1 MILSCQNI
9 SKSFGEKDVLKKVT
23 FHINDHEKVALIGNN
38 GAGKTTLFHIITK
51 ELDADAGEVALKKDA
66 SIGYLSQ
73 HHDYTSTNTVY
84 DELLVVKKD
93 VIQMEEQLRQ
103 MEEDMK
109 HLTEE
114 NLDAHM
120 KAYHNKM
127 HSFDLAGGYT
137 YKSDIQ
143 GILRGLQFKEEDFN
157 KPVSTLSGGERTRLL
172 LGRILLEK
180 PDLILLD
187 EPTNY
192 LDIESVRWL
201 ENYLL
206 NVKSAVLV
214 VSHDRYF
221 INKIVS
227 KVVEIEC
234 GNSLCYEGNYEDF
247 IAKKEVWLQSRLAAY
262 ENQQRE
268 IKHQEEVISKL
279 RSFNREK
286 SVKRADSRQKL
297 LDRIERIDKPVEER
311 ADMQFT
317 LSPAVISGNDVLSV
331 RELAKSYGERNLF
344 NNVSF
349 EIKRGEHIALIGQN
363 GTGKTNILKIINGL
377 IEADNGTVTLGTNVT
392 IGYFDQQ
399 SRVLDESKTVFDEIS
414 DTYPKLT
421 GTEIRNV
428 LAAFLFTGDEVFHP
442 IRSLSGGERGR
453 VVLAKLMLSGA
464 NFLILDEP
472 TNHLDMVSKEVLEEA
487 LNAYTGTVLYVSH
500 DRYFINRTASRILH
514 LDGCKVTSYQ
524 GDYDYFLEKSQQDTE
539 RPADYMNKNSAKVD
553 GNAIFGATA
562 IKSDGSASGTPA
574 SDKVASAFA
583 SSGSNDSSQ
592 TEAKLDWAKQ
602 KELQAAKRKR
612 ENQLAKTEK
621 EIEELELKIAAL
633 QEEMSKPE
641 IASNSVKLQEL
652 CKECDTAQGRL
663 DELYEVWENLS
674 EE

>member
-9 SKSFGEKDVLKKVT
+9 TKSFGDKDVLKKVT
-23 FHINDHEKVALIGNN
+23 FHINDHEKAALIGNN

-51 ELDADAGEVALKKDA
+51 ELDADAGEISIKKDA

-84 DELLVVKKD
+84 DELLVVKAD
-93 VIQMEEQLRQ
+93 VIRMEEQLRS
-103 MEEDMK
+103 MEDEMK

-120 KAYHNKM
+120 KAYHDKM
-127 HSFDLAGGYT
+127 HAFDLAGGYT

-143 GILRGLQFKEEDFN
+143 GILRGLQFKEEDFV

-227 KVVEIEC
+227 KVIEIEQ

-247 IAKKEVWLQSRLAAY
+247 IAKKEVWLQSRIAAY

-268 IKHQEEVISKL
+268 IKHQEEVITKL

-317 LSPAVISGNDVLSV
+317 LSPAITSGNDVLSV
-331 RELAKSYGERNLF
+331 QGLAKSYGDRTLF
-344 NNVSF
+344 SNVSF

-377 IEADNGTVTLGTNVT
+377 IEADAGTVSLGTNVT

-399 SRVLDESKTVFDEIS
+399 SRVLDENKTIFDEIS

-421 GTEIRNV
+421 QTEIRNV
-428 LAAFLFTGDEVFHP
+428 LAAFLFTGDEVFQP

-472 TNHLDMVSKEVLEEA
+472 TNHLDMISKEVLEEA
-487 LNAYTGTVLYVSH
+487 LNSYTGTVLYVSH

-514 LDGCKVTSYQ
+514 LDGCKITSYQ
-524 GDYDYFLEKSQQDTE
+524 GDYDYFLEKSSQDVE
-539 RPADYMNKNSAKVD
+539 RSADYMSKGTSATGNNGATSDSTLNSAS
-553 GNAIFGATA
+553 AP
-562 IKSDGSASGTPA
+562 SDSCSGT
-574 SDKVASAFA
+574 
-583 SSGSNDSSQ
+583 Q
-592 TEAKLDWAKQ
+592 TDAKLDWAKQ
-602 KELQAAKRKR
+602 KELQAAKRKK

-621 EIEELELKIAAL
+621 EIEELETQISKL

-652 CKECDTAQGRL
+652 CKECDTAQSRL
-663 DELYEVWENLS
+663 DELYELWEELS
-674 EE
+674 E

>member
-9 SKSFGEKDVLKKVT
+9 SKSFGDKDVLKKVT

-51 ELDADAGEVALKKDA
+51 EIDADEGEVALKKDA

-84 DELLVVKKD
+84 DELLVVKAD
-93 VIQMEEQLRQ
+93 VIRMEETLRR
-103 MEEDMK
+103 MEEEMK

-114 NLDAHM
+114 TLDAHM
-120 KAYHNKM
+120 KAYHDKM
-127 HSFDLAGGYT
+127 HAFDLAGGYT

-227 KVVEIEC
+227 KVVEIEA

-268 IKHQEEVISKL
+268 IKHQEEVITKL

-317 LSPAVISGNDVLSV
+317 LSPTITSGNDVLAV
-331 RELAKSYGERNLF
+331 ENLAKSYGDRTLF
-344 NNVSF
+344 SNVSF

-377 IEADNGTVTLGTNVT
+377 IDADNGDVKLGTNVT

-399 SRVLDESKTVFDEIS
+399 SRVLDENKTVFDEIS

-421 GTEIRNV
+421 QTEIRNV
-428 LAAFLFTGDEVFHP
+428 LAAFLFTGDEVFQP

-472 TNHLDMVSKEVLEEA
+472 TNHLDMVSKEVLEDA

-514 LDGCKVTSYQ
+514 LDGCKITSYQ
-524 GDYDYFLEKSQQDTE
+524 GDYDYFLEKSSQDTE
-539 RPADYMNKNSAKVD
+539 RSADYMTKGSSSTGNNGTANVSVTTLNS
-553 GNAIFGATA
+553 
-562 IKSDGSASGTPA
+562 SASAT
-574 SDKVASAFA
+574 SN
-583 SSGSNDSSQ
+583 SNDNIQ

-621 EIEELELKIAAL
+621 EIEELESKIAQL

-652 CKECDTAQGRL
+652 CKECDTAQSKL
-663 DELYEVWENLS
+663 DELYELWEKLS
-674 EE
+674 E

>member
-114 NLDAHM
+114 NLDAHL
-120 KAYHNKM
+120 KTYHDKM
-127 HSFDLAGGYT
+127 HAFDLAGGYT

-227 KVVEIEC
+227 KVVEIES

-268 IKHQEEVISKL
+268 IKHQEEVITKL

-297 LDRIERIDKPVEER
+297 LDRIERIDKPIEER

-317 LSPAVISGNDVLSV
+317 LSPAIVSGNDVLSV
-331 RELAKSYGERNLF
+331 ESLAKSYGDRTLF
-344 NNVSF
+344 HNVSF
-349 EIKRGEHIALIGQN
+349 VIKRGEHIALIGQN

-377 IEADNGTVTLGTNVT
+377 IHADNGDVKLGTNVT

-399 SRVLDESKTVFDEIS
+399 SRVMDESKTEFDEI
-414 DTYPKLT
+414 
-421 GTEIRNV
+421 
-428 LAAFLFTGDEVFHP
+428 
-442 IRSLSGGERGR
+442 
-453 VVLAKLMLSGA
+453 
-464 NFLILDEP
+464 LIL
-472 TNHLDMVSKEVLEEA
+472 L
-487 LNAYTGTVLYVSH
+487 
-500 DRYFINRTASRILH
+500 
-514 LDGCKVTSYQ
+514 
-524 GDYDYFLEKSQQDTE
+524 
-539 RPADYMNKNSAKVD
+539 
-553 GNAIFGATA
+553 
-562 IKSDGSASGTPA
+562 
-574 SDKVASAFA
+574 
-583 SSGSNDSSQ
+583 
-592 TEAKLDWAKQ
+592 
-602 KELQAAKRKR
+602 
-612 ENQLAKTEK
+612 
-621 EIEELELKIAAL
+621 
-633 QEEMSKPE
+633 
-641 IASNSVKLQEL
+641 
-652 CKECDTAQGRL
+652 
-663 DELYEVWENLS
+663 
-674 EE
+674 

>member
-9 SKSFGEKDVLKKVT
+9 TKSFGDKDVLKKIT

-51 ELDADAGEVALKKDA
+51 ELDADAGEISIKKDA

-84 DELLVVKKD
+84 DELLVVKTD
-93 VIQMEEQLRQ
+93 VIRMEEQLRQ
-103 MEEDMK
+103 MEDEMK

-120 KAYHNKM
+120 KAYHDKM
-127 HSFDLAGGYT
+127 HAFDLAGGYT

-143 GILRGLQFKEEDFN
+143 GILRGLQFKEEDFV

-227 KVVEIEC
+227 KVIEIEQ

-247 IAKKEVWLQSRLAAY
+247 IVKKEVWLQSRIAAY

-268 IKHQEEVISKL
+268 IKHQEEVITKL

-317 LSPAVISGNDVLSV
+317 LSPAITSGNDVLSV
-331 RELAKSYGERNLF
+331 QGLAKSYGDRTLF
-344 NNVSF
+344 SSVSF

-377 IEADNGTVTLGTNVT
+377 IEADKGSVTLGTNVT

-421 GTEIRNV
+421 QTEIRNV
-428 LAAFLFTGDEVFHP
+428 LAAFLFTGDEVFQP
-442 IRSLSGGERGR
+442 IRSFSGGERGR

-472 TNHLDMVSKEVLEEA
+472 TNHLDMISKEVLEEA

-514 LDGCKVTSYQ
+514 LDGCKITSYQ
-524 GDYDYFLEKSQQDTE
+524 GDYDYFLEKSSQDVE
-539 RPADYMNKNSAKVD
+539 RSADYMSKGTSATGNNGATSDSTSNSAS
-553 GNAIFGATA
+553 AP
-562 IKSDGSASGTPA
+562 SDSCSGT
-574 SDKVASAFA
+574 
-583 SSGSNDSSQ
+583 Q
-592 TEAKLDWAKQ
+592 TDAKLDWAKQ
-602 KELQAAKRKR
+602 KELQAAKRKK

-621 EIEELELKIAAL
+621 EIEELETQISKL

-652 CKECDTAQGRL
+652 CKECDTAQSRL
-663 DELYEVWENLS
+663 DELYKLWEELS
-674 EE
+674 E

>member
-9 SKSFGEKDVLKKVT
+9 SKSFGDKDVLKKVT
-23 FHINDHEKVALIGNN
+23 FHINDHEKAALIGNN

-51 ELDADAGEVALKKDA
+51 ETDADEGEVAIKKDA

-84 DELLVVKKD
+84 DELLVVKAD
-93 VIQMEEQLRQ
+93 VIRMEETLRQ

-109 HLTEE
+109 HLTED
-114 NLDAHM
+114 NLDTHM
-120 KAYHNKM
+120 KAYHDKM
-127 HSFDLAGGYT
+127 HAFDLAGGYT

-143 GILRGLQFKEEDFN
+143 GILRGLQFKEEDFG

-227 KVVEIEC
+227 KVIEIDQ

-297 LDRIERIDKPVEER
+297 LDRIERIEKPTEEK

-317 LSPAVISGNDVLSV
+317 LSPAIISGNDVLSV
-331 RELAKSYGERNLF
+331 ESLAKSYGERTLF

-377 IEADNGTVTLGTNVT
+377 IEPDNGCVKLGANVT

-421 GTEIRNV
+421 QTEIRNV
-428 LAAFLFTGDEVFHP
+428 LAAFLFTGDEVFQP

-524 GDYDYFLEKSQQDTE
+524 GDYDYFLEKSAQDLE
-539 RPADYMNKNSAKVD
+539 QSADYMTKSASATGNVNSTQGSVS
-553 GNAIFGATA
+553 IPGATA
-562 IKSDGSASGTPA
+562 STVNNEA
-574 SDKVASAFA
+574 
-583 SSGSNDSSQ
+583 Q
-592 TEAKLDWAKQ
+592 TDAKLDWAKQ

-621 EIEELELKIAAL
+621 EIEELENKIAQL

-652 CKECDTAQGRL
+652 CKECDAAQSKL
-663 DELYEVWENLS
+663 DELYELWEELR

>member
-51 ELDADAGEVALKKDA
+51 ELDADAGEISIKKDA
-66 SIGYLSQ
+66 TIGYLSQ

-84 DELLVVKKD
+84 DELLVVKAD
-93 VIQMEEQLRQ
+93 VIRMEEQLRQ

-120 KAYHNKM
+120 KTYHDKM
-127 HSFDLAGGYT
+127 HAFDLAGGYT

-227 KVVEIEC
+227 KVVEIES

-297 LDRIERIDKPVEER
+297 LDRIERIDKPTEEK

-317 LSPAVISGNDVLSV
+317 LSPAITSGNDVLSV
-331 RELAKSYGERNLF
+331 EGLAKSYGDRTLF
-344 NNVSF
+344 HNVSF

-377 IEADNGTVTLGTNVT
+377 INADNGDVKLGTNVT

-399 SRVLDESKTVFDEIS
+399 SRVLDENKTVFDEIS

-421 GTEIRNV
+421 QTEIRNV
-428 LAAFLFTGDEVFHP
+428 LAAFLFTGDEVFQP

-487 LNAYTGTVLYVSH
+487 LNSYTGTVLYVSH

-524 GDYDYFLEKSQQDTE
+524 GDYDYFLEKSSQDTE
-539 RPADYMNKNSAKVD
+539 RSADYMSRSISGAGNNS
-553 GNAIFGATA
+553 
-562 IKSDGSASGTPA
+562 SASG
-574 SDKVASAFA
+574 SVLSSADSVSA
-583 SSGSNDSSQ
+583 LSNANEGSQ

-621 EIEELELKIAAL
+621 EIEELETKIAAI

-652 CKECDTAQGRL
+652 CKECDAAQSRL
-663 DELYEVWENLS
+663 DELYVLWEELS

>member
-9 SKSFGEKDVLKKVT
+9 SKSFGDKDVLKKVT
-23 FHINDHEKVALIGNN
+23 FHINDNEKAALIGNN

-51 ELDADAGEVALKKDA
+51 ELDADEGEVAIKKDA
-66 SIGYLSQ
+66 SVGYLSQ
-73 HHDYTSTNTVY
+73 HHDYTSANTVY
-84 DELLVVKKD
+84 DELLVVKND
-93 VIQMEEQLRQ
+93 LIRMEEQLRT
-103 MEEDMK
+103 MEEEMK
-109 HLTEE
+109 HLTED

-120 KAYHNKM
+120 KAYHDKM
-127 HSFDLAGGYT
+127 HAFDLAGGYT

-143 GILRGLQFKEEDFN
+143 GILRGLQFKEEDFI

-227 KVVEIEC
+227 KVIEIDQ

-297 LDRIERIDKPVEER
+297 LDRIERIEKPTEEK

-317 LSPAVISGNDVLSV
+317 LSPAIISGNDVLSV
-331 RELAKSYGERNLF
+331 ENLAKSYGERTLF

-377 IEADNGTVTLGTNVT
+377 IESDHGCVKLGTNVT

-421 GTEIRNV
+421 QTEIRNV
-428 LAAFLFTGDEVFHP
+428 LAAFLFTGDEVFQP
-442 IRSLSGGERGR
+442 IHSLSGGERGR

-500 DRYFINRTASRILH
+500 DRYFINRTANRILH
-514 LDGCKVTSYQ
+514 LDGMNVTSYQ
-524 GDYDYFLEKSQQDTE
+524 GDYDYFLEKSQTNIE
-539 RPADYMNKNSAKVD
+539 V
-553 GNAIFGATA
+553 
-562 IKSDGSASGTPA
+562 SASYMDKSSSSAPA
-574 SDKVASAFA
+574 AELKS
-583 SSGSNDSSQ
+583 
-592 TEAKLDWAKQ
+592 EAKLDWAKQ
-602 KELQAAKRKR
+602 KEIQAAKRKK

-621 EIEELELKIAAL
+621 EIEELELKISNL

-652 CKECDTAQGRL
+652 CKECDTAQNKL
-663 DELYEVWENLS
+663 DELYELWEELS
-674 EE
+674 E

>member
-9 SKSFGEKDVLKKVT
+9 SKSFGDKDVLKKVT

-51 ELDADAGEVALKKDA
+51 ELDADDGEVAIKKDA

-84 DELLVVKKD
+84 DELLVVKAD
-93 VIQMEEQLRQ
+93 VIRMEETLRR
-103 MEEDMK
+103 MEEEMK

-114 NLDAHM
+114 TLDTHM
-120 KAYHNKM
+120 KAYHDKM
-127 HSFDLAGGYT
+127 HAFDLAGGYT

-143 GILRGLQFKEEDFN
+143 GILRGLQFKEEDFG

-227 KVVEIEC
+227 KVVEIEA

-268 IKHQEEVISKL
+268 IKHQEEVITKL

-297 LDRIERIDKPVEER
+297 LDRIERIDKPIEER

-317 LSPAVISGNDVLSV
+317 LSPTITSGNDVLSV
-331 RELAKSYGERNLF
+331 ENLAKSYGDRTLF
-344 NNVSF
+344 SNVSF

-377 IEADNGTVTLGTNVT
+377 IEADNGNVKLGTNVT

-399 SRVLDESKTVFDEIS
+399 SRVLDENKTVFDEIS

-421 GTEIRNV
+421 QTEIRNV
-428 LAAFLFTGDEVFHP
+428 LAAFLFTGDEVFQP

-524 GDYDYFLEKSQQDTE
+524 GDYDYFLEKSSQDTE
-539 RPADYMNKNSAKVD
+539 RSADYMAKGSFSTGNNGTANVSFTTLNS
-553 GNAIFGATA
+553 
-562 IKSDGSASGTPA
+562 SASAT
-574 SDKVASAFA
+574 SN
-583 SSGSNDSSQ
+583 SNDNIK

-621 EIEELELKIAAL
+621 EIEELENKIVQL

-652 CKECDTAQGRL
+652 CKECDAAQNKL
-663 DELYEVWENLS
+663 DELYELWEELS
-674 EE
+674 E

>member
-9 SKSFGEKDVLKKVT
+9 TKSFGDKDVLKKIT
-23 FHINDHEKVALIGNN
+23 FHINDHEKAALIGNN

-51 ELDADAGEVALKKDA
+51 ELDADAGEISIKKDA

-84 DELLVVKKD
+84 DELLVVKAD
-93 VIQMEEQLRQ
+93 VIRMEEQLRQ
-103 MEEDMK
+103 MEDEMK

-120 KAYHNKM
+120 KAYHDKM
-127 HSFDLAGGYT
+127 HAFDLAGGYT

-143 GILRGLQFKEEDFN
+143 GILRGLQFKEEDFV

-227 KVVEIEC
+227 KVIEIEQ

-247 IAKKEVWLQSRLAAY
+247 IVKKEVWLQSRIAAY

-317 LSPAVISGNDVLSV
+317 LSPAITSGNDVLSV
-331 RELAKSYGERNLF
+331 QGLAKSYGDRTLF
-344 NNVSF
+344 SNVSF

-377 IEADNGTVTLGTNVT
+377 IEADAGTVSLGTNVT

-399 SRVLDESKTVFDEIS
+399 SRVLDENKTVFDEIS

-421 GTEIRNV
+421 QTEIRNV
-428 LAAFLFTGDEVFHP
+428 LAAFLFMGDEVFQP

-514 LDGCKVTSYQ
+514 LDGCNITSYQ
-524 GDYDYFLEKSQQDTE
+524 GDYDYFLEKSSQDVE
-539 RPADYMNKNSAKVD
+539 RSADYMSKGTSATGNNGATSDSTSNSAS
-553 GNAIFGATA
+553 AP
-562 IKSDGSASGTPA
+562 SDSCSGT
-574 SDKVASAFA
+574 
-583 SSGSNDSSQ
+583 Q
-592 TEAKLDWAKQ
+592 TDAKLDWAKQ
-602 KELQAAKRKR
+602 KELQAAKRKK

-621 EIEELELKIAAL
+621 EIEELETKIAEL

-652 CKECDTAQGRL
+652 CKECDVAQNKL
-663 DELYEVWENLS
+663 DELYVLWEELS
-674 EE
+674 E

>member
-9 SKSFGEKDVLKKVT
+9 CKSFGDKDVLKKVT
-23 FHINDHEKVALIGNN
+23 FHINDHEKAALIGNN

-51 ELDADAGEVALKKDA
+51 ELDADEGEVALKKDA

-84 DELLVVKKD
+84 DELLVVKAD
-93 VIQMEEQLRQ
+93 VIRMEEQLRQ
-103 MEEDMK
+103 MEDDMK
-109 HLTEE
+109 NLTEA

-120 KAYHNKM
+120 KAYHDKM
-127 HSFDLAGGYT
+127 HAFDLAGGYT

-227 KVVEIEC
+227 KVIEIDQ

-297 LDRIERIDKPVEER
+297 LDRIERIEKPTEEK
-311 ADMQFT
+311 ADMNFT

-331 RELAKSYGERNLF
+331 EGLAKSYGDRTLF
-344 NNVSF
+344 TNVSF

-377 IEADNGTVTLGTNVT
+377 IKADRGVVKLGTNVT

-399 SRVLDESKTVFDEIS
+399 SRVLGESKTVFDEIS

-421 GTEIRNV
+421 QTEIRNV
-428 LAAFLFTGDEVFHP
+428 LAAFLFTGDEVFQP

-514 LDGCKVTSYQ
+514 LDGCNVTSYQ
-524 GDYDYFLEKSQQDTE
+524 GDYDYFLEKSSQDLE
-539 RPADYMNKNSAKVD
+539 RSADYMSKGSSNVGNNGVANGSVSNS
-553 GNAIFGATA
+553 
-562 IKSDGSASGTPA
+562 
-574 SDKVASAFA
+574 
-583 SSGSNDSSQ
+583 SSVPSDSSTVTQ

-621 EIEELELKIAAL
+621 EIEELEIKIADL

-652 CKECDTAQGRL
+652 CKECDAAQSRL
-663 DELYEVWENLS
+663 DELYELWEELS
-674 EE
+674 E

>member
-9 SKSFGEKDVLKKVT
+9 SKSFGDKDVLKKVT

-51 ELDADAGEVALKKDA
+51 ELDADDGEVALKKDA

-84 DELLVVKKD
+84 DELLVVKAD
-93 VIQMEEQLRQ
+93 VIRMEETLRR
-103 MEEDMK
+103 MEEEMK

-114 NLDAHM
+114 TLDAHM
-120 KAYHNKM
+120 KAYHDKM
-127 HSFDLAGGYT
+127 HAFDLAGGYT

-143 GILRGLQFKEEDFN
+143 GILRGLQFKEEDFG

-227 KVVEIEC
+227 KVVEIEA

-247 IAKKEVWLQSRLAAY
+247 IAKKDVWLQSRLAAY

-268 IKHQEEVISKL
+268 IKHQEEVITKL

-317 LSPAVISGNDVLSV
+317 LSPAITSGNDVLTV
-331 RELAKSYGERNLF
+331 ENLAKSYGDRTLF
-344 NNVSF
+344 SNVSF

-377 IEADNGTVTLGTNVT
+377 IDADNGDVKLGTNVT

-399 SRVLDESKTVFDEIS
+399 SRVLDENKTVFDEIS

-421 GTEIRNV
+421 QTEIRNV
-428 LAAFLFTGDEVFHP
+428 LAAFLFTGDEVFQP

-514 LDGCKVTSYQ
+514 LDGCKLTSYQ
-524 GDYDYFLEKSQQDTE
+524 GDYDYFLEKSSQDTE
-539 RPADYMNKNSAKVD
+539 RSADYM
-553 GNAIFGATA
+553 T
-562 IKSDGSASGTPA
+562 KSGSATGNNGTTNVSA
-574 SDKVASAFA
+574 TTLSSASAV
-583 SSGSNDSSQ
+583 SNSNDGPQ
-592 TEAKLDWAKQ
+592 TDAKLDWAKQ

-621 EIEELELKIAAL
+621 EIEELENKIADL

-652 CKECDTAQGRL
+652 CKECDAAQSKL
-663 DELYEVWENLS
+663 DELYELWEELS

>member
-9 SKSFGEKDVLKKVT
+9 SKSFGDKDVLKKVT
-23 FHINDHEKVALIGNN
+23 FHINDHEKAALIGNN

-51 ELDADAGEVALKKDA
+51 ETDADEGEVALKKDA

-84 DELLVVKKD
+84 DELLVVKAN
-93 VIQMEEQLRQ
+93 VIRMEENLRQ

-109 HLTEE
+109 HLTED

-120 KAYHNKM
+120 KAYHDKM
-127 HSFDLAGGYT
+127 HAFDLAGGYT

-143 GILRGLQFKEEDFN
+143 GILRGLQFKEEDFG
-157 KPVSTLSGGERTRLL
+157 KPVSSLSGGERTRLL

-227 KVVEIEC
+227 KVIEIDQ

-297 LDRIERIDKPVEER
+297 LDRIERIEKPTEEK

-331 RELAKSYGERNLF
+331 ENLAKSYGERTLF
-344 NNVSF
+344 SNVSF

-377 IEADNGTVTLGTNVT
+377 IEADNGCVKLGTNVT

-421 GTEIRNV
+421 QTEIRNV
-428 LAAFLFTGDEVFHP
+428 LAAFLFTGDEVFQP

-487 LNAYTGTVLYVSH
+487 LNAYTGTILYVSH

-524 GDYDYFLEKSQQDTE
+524 GDYDYFLEKSTQDLE
-539 RPADYMNKNSAKVD
+539 RSADYMNKSASATGNVNSTQGGISAS
-553 GNAIFGATA
+553 GATA
-562 IKSDGSASGTPA
+562 STVNNEA
-574 SDKVASAFA
+574 
-583 SSGSNDSSQ
+583 Q
-592 TEAKLDWAKQ
+592 TDAKLDWAKQ

-621 EIEELELKIAAL
+621 EIEELENKIAQL

-652 CKECDTAQGRL
+652 CKECDATQSKL
-663 DELYEVWENLS
+663 DELYELWEELS

>member
-51 ELDADAGEVALKKDA
+51 ELDADAGEIALKKDA

-157 KPVSTLSGGERTRLL
+157 KPVTTLSGGERTRLL

-317 LSPAVISGNDVLSV
+317 LSPAITSGNDVLSV
-331 RELAKSYGERNLF
+331 QGLAKSYGERNLF

-428 LAAFLFTGDEVFHP
+428 LAAFLFTGDEVFQP

-514 LDGCKVTSYQ
+514 LDGYKVTSYQ

-539 RPADYMNKNSAKVD
+539 RPADYMSKNAATTGVTTSSGNSAPGGVSSVPSS
-553 GNAIFGATA
+553 GA
-562 IKSDGSASGTPA
+562 S
-574 SDKVASAFA
+574 A

-621 EIEELELKIAAL
+621 EIEELELKIVAL

-663 DELYEVWENLS
+663 DELYEMWENLS

>member
-9 SKSFGEKDVLKKVT
+9 SKSFGDKDVLKKVT

-109 HLTEE
+109 HLTEA

-143 GILRGLQFKEEDFN
+143 GILRGLQFKEEDFG

-227 KVVEIEC
+227 KVVEIEA

-268 IKHQEEVISKL
+268 IKHQEEVITKL

-317 LSPAVISGNDVLSV
+317 LSPAITSGNDVLTV
-331 RELAKSYGERNLF
+331 ENLAKSYGDRTLF
-344 NNVSF
+344 SNVSF

-377 IEADNGTVTLGTNVT
+377 IDADNGDVKLGTNVT

-399 SRVLDESKTVFDEIS
+399 SRVLDENKTVFDEIS

-421 GTEIRNV
+421 QTEIRNV
-428 LAAFLFTGDEVFHP
+428 LAAFLFTGDEVFQP
-442 IRSLSGGERGR
+442 ICSLSGGERGR

-514 LDGCKVTSYQ
+514 LDGCKITSYQ
-524 GDYDYFLEKSQQDTE
+524 GDYDYFLEKSSQDTE
-539 RPADYMNKNSAKVD
+539 RSADYM
-553 GNAIFGATA
+553 T
-562 IKSDGSASGTPA
+562 KSGSATGNNGTTNVSA
-574 SDKVASAFA
+574 TTLSSASAV
-583 SSGSNDSSQ
+583 SNSNDGTQ
-592 TEAKLDWAKQ
+592 TDAKLDWAKQ

-612 ENQLAKTEK
+612 ENQLAKTER
-621 EIEELELKIAAL
+621 EIEELENKIAKF

-652 CKECDTAQGRL
+652 CKECDTAQNKL
-663 DELYEVWENLS
+663 DELYELWEELS

>member
-9 SKSFGEKDVLKKVT
+9 SKSFGDKDVLKKVT

-51 ELDADAGEVALKKDA
+51 ELEADAGEVALKKDA

-84 DELLVVKKD
+84 DELLVVKAD
-93 VIQMEEQLRQ
+93 VIRMEEQLRQ

-109 HLTEE
+109 HLTEK

-120 KAYHNKM
+120 KSYHDKM
-127 HSFDLAGGYT
+127 HTFDLAGGYT

-227 KVVEIEC
+227 KVVEIEA

-247 IAKKEVWLQSRLAAY
+247 IVKKEVWLQSRLAAY

-297 LDRIERIDKPVEER
+297 LDRIERIDKPVEEK
-311 ADMQFT
+311 ADMNFT
-317 LSPAVISGNDVLSV
+317 LSPTIISGNDVLSI
-331 RELAKSYGERNLF
+331 EDLAKSYGDRTLF
-344 NNVSF
+344 RNVSF

-377 IEADNGTVTLGTNVT
+377 IEADAGTVNLGTNVT

-421 GTEIRNV
+421 QTEIRNV
-428 LAAFLFTGDEVFHP
+428 LAAFLFTGDEVFQP

-500 DRYFINRTASRILH
+500 DRYFINRTSSRILH

-524 GDYDYFLEKSQQDTE
+524 GDYDYFLEKSSQDTE
-539 RPADYMNKNSAKVD
+539 RSADYMS
-553 GNAIFGATA
+553 
-562 IKSDGSASGTPA
+562 KSGSASG
-574 SDKVASAFA
+574 
-583 SSGSNDSSQ
+583 SGSSLTGSASNPLNSASVFSDSSAGTQ

-621 EIEELELKIAAL
+621 EIEELETKIADL

-641 IASNSVKLQEL
+641 IASNSLKLQEL
-652 CKECDTAQGRL
+652 CKECDAAQSRL
-663 DELYEVWENLS
+663 DELYELWEELS
-674 EE
+674 E

>member
-9 SKSFGEKDVLKKVT
+9 SKSFGDKDVLKKVT

-51 ELDADAGEVALKKDA
+51 ELDADEGDVAIKKDA

-84 DELLVVKKD
+84 DELLVVKAD
-93 VIQMEEQLRQ
+93 VIRMEETLRQ

-109 HLTEE
+109 HLTEA

-120 KAYHNKM
+120 KAYHDKM
-127 HSFDLAGGYT
+127 HAFDLAGGYT

-227 KVVEIEC
+227 KVVEIEN

-247 IAKKEVWLQSRLAAY
+247 IVKKEVWLQSRHAAY

-297 LDRIERIDKPVEER
+297 LDRIERIDKPVEEK

-317 LSPAVISGNDVLSV
+317 LSPAIVSGNDVLSV
-331 RELAKSYGERNLF
+331 KGLAKSYGDRTLF
-344 NNVSF
+344 SNVSF

-377 IEADNGTVTLGTNVT
+377 IDADNGCVKLGTNVT

-421 GTEIRNV
+421 QTEIRNV
-428 LAAFLFTGDEVFHP
+428 LAAFLFTGDEVFQP

-514 LDGCKVTSYQ
+514 LDGYNVTSYH
-524 GDYDYFLEKSQQDTE
+524 GDYDYFLEKSSQDTE
-539 RPADYMNKNSAKVD
+539 RSADYMSKSAPAT
-553 GNAIFGATA
+553 GNTDSTQVSVSAFGATA
-562 IKSDGSASGTPA
+562 STVNNEA
-574 SDKVASAFA
+574 
-583 SSGSNDSSQ
+583 Q
-592 TEAKLDWAKQ
+592 TDAKLDWAKQ

-621 EIEELELKIAAL
+621 EIEELETKIADL

-641 IASNSVKLQEL
+641 FASNSVKLQEL
-652 CKECDTAQGRL
+652 CKECDAAQSKL
-663 DELYEVWENLS
+663 DELYELWEELS

>member
-9 SKSFGEKDVLKKVT
+9 SKSFGDKDVLKKVT
-23 FHINDHEKVALIGNN
+23 FHINDHEKAALIGNN

-51 ELDADAGEVALKKDA
+51 ELDADEGEVAIKKDS

-84 DELLVVKKD
+84 DELLVVKAD
-93 VIQMEEQLRQ
+93 VIRMEETLRQ

-109 HLTEE
+109 HLTED
-114 NLDAHM
+114 NLDTHM
-120 KAYHNKM
+120 KAYHDKM
-127 HSFDLAGGYT
+127 HAFDLAGGYT

-143 GILRGLQFKEEDFN
+143 GILRGLQFKEEDFG

-227 KVVEIEC
+227 KVIEIDQ

-297 LDRIERIDKPVEER
+297 LDRIERIEKPTEEK

-317 LSPAVISGNDVLSV
+317 LSPAIISGNDVLSV
-331 RELAKSYGERNLF
+331 ESLAKSYGERTLF

-377 IEADNGTVTLGTNVT
+377 IEPDHGCVKLGTNVT

-421 GTEIRNV
+421 QTEIRNV
-428 LAAFLFTGDEVFHP
+428 LAAFLFTGDEVFQP

-524 GDYDYFLEKSQQDTE
+524 GDYDYFLEKSAQDLE
-539 RPADYMNKNSAKVD
+539 QSADYMSKSASATGNVNSTQGSV
-553 GNAIFGATA
+553 
-562 IKSDGSASGTPA
+562 SASGTTA
-574 SDKVASAFA
+574 SPV
-583 SSGSNDSSQ
+583 NDSAQ
-592 TEAKLDWAKQ
+592 TDAKLDWAKQ

-621 EIEELELKIAAL
+621 EIEELENKIAQL

-652 CKECDTAQGRL
+652 CKECDAAQSKL
-663 DELYEVWENLS
+663 DELYELWEELS

>member
-9 SKSFGEKDVLKKVT
+9 SKSFGDKDVLKKVT

-51 ELDADAGEVALKKDA
+51 ELDADEGDVAIKKDA

-84 DELLVVKKD
+84 DELLVVKAD
-93 VIQMEEQLRQ
+93 VIRMEETLRQ

-109 HLTEE
+109 HLTEA

-120 KAYHNKM
+120 KAYHDKM
-127 HSFDLAGGYT
+127 HAFDLAGGYT

-180 PDLILLD
+180 PDIILLD

-227 KVVEIEC
+227 KVVEIEA

-247 IAKKEVWLQSRLAAY
+247 IVKKEVWLQSRLAAY

-297 LDRIERIDKPVEER
+297 LDRIERIDKPVEEK
-311 ADMQFT
+311 ADMNFT
-317 LSPAVISGNDVLSV
+317 LSPTIISGNDVLSV
-331 RELAKSYGERNLF
+331 EDLAKSYGDRTLF
-344 NNVSF
+344 SNVSF

-377 IEADNGTVTLGTNVT
+377 IDADNGAVKLGTNVT

-399 SRVLDESKTVFDEIS
+399 SRVLDENKTVFDEIS

-421 GTEIRNV
+421 QTEIRNV
-428 LAAFLFTGDEVFHP
+428 LAAFLFTGDEVFQP

-500 DRYFINRTASRILH
+500 DRYFINRTSSRILH

-524 GDYDYFLEKSQQDTE
+524 GDYDYFLEKSSQDTE
-539 RPADYMNKNSAKVD
+539 RSADYMSKSAPAT
-553 GNAIFGATA
+553 GNTDSTQVSVSAFGATA
-562 IKSDGSASGTPA
+562 STVNNGA
-574 SDKVASAFA
+574 
-583 SSGSNDSSQ
+583 Q
-592 TEAKLDWAKQ
+592 TDAKLDWAKQ

-621 EIEELELKIAAL
+621 EIEELETKIADL

-652 CKECDTAQGRL
+652 CKECDAAQSKL
-663 DELYEVWENLS
+663 DELYELWEELS

>member
-9 SKSFGEKDVLKKVT
+9 SKSFGDKDVLKKVT

-51 ELDADAGEVALKKDA
+51 ELDADEGDVAIKKDA

-84 DELLVVKKD
+84 DELLVVKAD
-93 VIQMEEQLRQ
+93 VIRMEETLRQ

-109 HLTEE
+109 HLTEA

-120 KAYHNKM
+120 KAYHDKM
-127 HSFDLAGGYT
+127 HAFDLAGGYT

-227 KVVEIEC
+227 KVVEIEN

-247 IAKKEVWLQSRLAAY
+247 IVKKEVWLQSRLAAY

-297 LDRIERIDKPVEER
+297 LDRIERIDKPVEEK

-317 LSPAVISGNDVLSV
+317 LSPAIVSGNDVLSV
-331 RELAKSYGERNLF
+331 KGLAKSYGDRTLF
-344 NNVSF
+344 SNVSF

-377 IEADNGTVTLGTNVT
+377 IDADNGCVKLGTNVT

-421 GTEIRNV
+421 QTEIRNV
-428 LAAFLFTGDEVFHP
+428 LAAFLFTGDEVFQP

-514 LDGCKVTSYQ
+514 LDGYNVTSYH
-524 GDYDYFLEKSQQDTE
+524 GDYDYFLEKSSQDTE
-539 RPADYMNKNSAKVD
+539 RSADYMSKSAPAT
-553 GNAIFGATA
+553 GNTDSTQVSVSAFGATA
-562 IKSDGSASGTPA
+562 STVNNEA
-574 SDKVASAFA
+574 
-583 SSGSNDSSQ
+583 Q
-592 TEAKLDWAKQ
+592 TDAKLDWAKQ

-621 EIEELELKIAAL
+621 EIEELETKIADL

-641 IASNSVKLQEL
+641 FASNSVKLQEL
-652 CKECDTAQGRL
+652 CKECDAAQSKL
-663 DELYEVWENLS
+663 DELYELWEELS

>member
-9 SKSFGEKDVLKKVT
+9 TKSFGDKDVLKKVT
-23 FHINDHEKVALIGNN
+23 FHINDHEKAALIGNN

-51 ELDADAGEVALKKDA
+51 ELDADAGEISIKKDA

-84 DELLVVKKD
+84 DELLVVKAD
-93 VIQMEEQLRQ
+93 VIRMEEQLRQ
-103 MEEDMK
+103 MEDEMK

-120 KAYHNKM
+120 KAYHDKM
-127 HSFDLAGGYT
+127 HAFDLAGGYT

-143 GILRGLQFKEEDFN
+143 GILRGLQFKEEDFV

-227 KVVEIEC
+227 KVIEIEQ

-247 IAKKEVWLQSRLAAY
+247 IAKKEVWLQSRIAAY

-268 IKHQEEVISKL
+268 IKHQEEVITKL

-317 LSPAVISGNDVLSV
+317 LSPAITSGNDVLSV
-331 RELAKSYGERNLF
+331 QGLAKSYGDRTLF
-344 NNVSF
+344 SNVSF

-377 IEADNGTVTLGTNVT
+377 IKADNGTVNLGTNVT

-399 SRVLDESKTVFDEIS
+399 SRVLDESKTIFDEIS

-421 GTEIRNV
+421 QTEIRNV
-428 LAAFLFTGDEVFHP
+428 LAAFLFTGDEVFQP

-514 LDGCKVTSYQ
+514 LDGCKITSYQ
-524 GDYDYFLEKSQQDTE
+524 GDYDYFLEKSSQDVE
-539 RPADYMNKNSAKVD
+539 RSADYMSKGTSATRTKGTASDFASNS
-553 GNAIFGATA
+553 
-562 IKSDGSASGTPA
+562 SSSASVTSDSCSGT
-574 SDKVASAFA
+574 
-583 SSGSNDSSQ
+583 Q
-592 TEAKLDWAKQ
+592 TDAKLDWAKQ
-602 KELQAAKRKR
+602 KELQAAKRKK

-621 EIEELELKIAAL
+621 EIEELETQISKL

-641 IASNSVKLQEL
+641 IASNSVKLQKL
-652 CKECDTAQGRL
+652 CKECDTAQSRL
-663 DELYEVWENLS
+663 DELYELWEELS
-674 EE
+674 E

>member
-9 SKSFGEKDVLKKVT
+9 SKSFGDKDVLKKVT
-23 FHINDHEKVALIGNN
+23 FHINYHEKVALIGNN

-51 ELDADAGEVALKKDA
+51 ELEADAGEVALKKDA

-84 DELLVVKKD
+84 DELLVVKTD
-93 VIQMEEQLRQ
+93 VIRMEEQLRQ

-247 IAKKEVWLQSRLAAY
+247 IVKKEVWLQSRLAAY

-297 LDRIERIDKPVEER
+297 LDRIERIDKPIEER
-311 ADMQFT
+311 ADMNFT
-317 LSPAVISGNDVLSV
+317 LSPAIISGNDVLSV
-331 RELAKSYGERNLF
+331 QDLAKSYGDRTLF
-344 NNVSF
+344 SNVSF

-377 IEADNGTVTLGTNVT
+377 IESDGGTVTLGTNVT

-399 SRVLDESKTVFDEIS
+399 SRVLDENKTVFDEIS

-421 GTEIRNV
+421 QTEIRNV
-428 LAAFLFTGDEVFHP
+428 LAAFLFTGDEVFQP

-514 LDGCKVTSYQ
+514 LDSCKVTSYQ

-539 RPADYMNKNSAKVD
+539 RPADYMSKGITATSVNTGSGNSASA
-553 GNAIFGATA
+553 NSIFGTTSVSSPL
-562 IKSDGSASGTPA
+562 SD
-574 SDKVASAFA
+574 
-583 SSGSNDSSQ
+583 SNDGAQ
-592 TEAKLDWAKQ
+592 TDAKLDWAKQ

-621 EIEELELKIAAL
+621 EIEDLESKLAKL
-633 QEEMSKPE
+633 QDEMSKPE

-652 CKECDTAQGRL
+652 CKECDVAQSRL
-663 DELYEVWENLS
+663 DELYELWEALS

>member
-9 SKSFGEKDVLKKVT
+9 SKSFGDKDVLKKVT

-51 ELDADAGEVALKKDA
+51 ELEADAGEVALKKDA

-84 DELLVVKKD
+84 DELLVVKAD
-93 VIQMEEQLRQ
+93 VIRMEEQLRQ

-109 HLTEE
+109 HLTEK

-120 KAYHNKM
+120 KSYHDKM
-127 HSFDLAGGYT
+127 HTFDLAGGYT

-227 KVVEIEC
+227 KVVEIEA

-247 IAKKEVWLQSRLAAY
+247 IVKKEVWLQSRLAAY

-297 LDRIERIDKPVEER
+297 LDRIERIDKPVEEK
-311 ADMQFT
+311 ADMNFT
-317 LSPAVISGNDVLSV
+317 LSPTIISGNDVLSI
-331 RELAKSYGERNLF
+331 EDLAKSYGDRTLF
-344 NNVSF
+344 RNVSF

-377 IEADNGTVTLGTNVT
+377 IEADAGTVNLGTNVT

-421 GTEIRNV
+421 QTEIRNV
-428 LAAFLFTGDEVFHP
+428 LAAFLFTGDEVFQP

-500 DRYFINRTASRILH
+500 DRYFINRTSSRILH

-524 GDYDYFLEKSQQDTE
+524 GDYDYFLEKSSQDTE
-539 RPADYMNKNSAKVD
+539 RSADYMS
-553 GNAIFGATA
+553 
-562 IKSDGSASGTPA
+562 KSGSASG
-574 SDKVASAFA
+574 
-583 SSGSNDSSQ
+583 SGSSLTGSASNPLNSASVFSDSSAGTQ

-621 EIEELELKIAAL
+621 EIEELEIKIANL

-641 IASNSVKLQEL
+641 IASNSLKLQEL
-652 CKECDTAQGRL
+652 CKECDAAQSRL
-663 DELYEVWENLS
+663 DELYELWEELS
-674 EE
+674 E

>member
-9 SKSFGEKDVLKKVT
+9 SKSFGDKDVLKKVT

-51 ELDADAGEVALKKDA
+51 ELDADDGEVAIKKDA

-84 DELLVVKKD
+84 DELLVVKAD
-93 VIQMEEQLRQ
+93 VIRMEETLRR
-103 MEEDMK
+103 MEEEMK

-114 NLDAHM
+114 TLDAHM
-120 KAYHNKM
+120 KAYHDKM
-127 HSFDLAGGYT
+127 HAFDLAGGYT

-143 GILRGLQFKEEDFN
+143 GILRGLQFKEEDFG

-227 KVVEIEC
+227 KVVEIEA

-268 IKHQEEVISKL
+268 IKHQEEVITKL

-317 LSPAVISGNDVLSV
+317 LSPTITSGNDVLAV
-331 RELAKSYGERNLF
+331 ENLAKSYGDRTLF
-344 NNVSF
+344 SNVSF

-377 IEADNGTVTLGTNVT
+377 IDADNGDVKLGTNVT

-399 SRVLDESKTVFDEIS
+399 SRVLDENKTVFDEIS

-421 GTEIRNV
+421 QTEIRNV
-428 LAAFLFTGDEVFHP
+428 LAAFLFTGDEVFQP

-524 GDYDYFLEKSQQDTE
+524 GDYDYFLEKSSQDME
-539 RPADYMNKNSAKVD
+539 RSADYMAKGSSSTGNNGTANVSVTTLNS
-553 GNAIFGATA
+553 
-562 IKSDGSASGTPA
+562 SASAT
-574 SDKVASAFA
+574 SN
-583 SSGSNDSSQ
+583 SNDGTQ

-621 EIEELELKIAAL
+621 EIEELENKIADL

-652 CKECDTAQGRL
+652 CKECDAAQNKL
-663 DELYEVWENLS
+663 DELYELWEELS

>member
-9 SKSFGEKDVLKKVT
+9 CKSFGDKDVLKKVT
-23 FHINDHEKVALIGNN
+23 FHINDHEKAALIGNN

-51 ELDADAGEVALKKDA
+51 ELDADEGEVALKKDA

-84 DELLVVKKD
+84 DELLVVKAD
-93 VIQMEEQLRQ
+93 VIRMEEQLRQ
-103 MEEDMK
+103 MEDDMK
-109 HLTEE
+109 NLTEA

-120 KAYHNKM
+120 KAYHDKM
-127 HSFDLAGGYT
+127 HAFDLAGGYT

-227 KVVEIEC
+227 KVIEIDQ

-297 LDRIERIDKPVEER
+297 LDRIERIEKPTEEK
-311 ADMQFT
+311 ADMNFT

-331 RELAKSYGERNLF
+331 EGLAKSYGDRTLF
-344 NNVSF
+344 SNVSF

-377 IEADNGTVTLGTNVT
+377 INADNGDVKLGTNVT

-421 GTEIRNV
+421 QTEIRNV
-428 LAAFLFTGDEVFHP
+428 LAAFLFTGDEVFQP

-524 GDYDYFLEKSQQDTE
+524 GDYDYFLEKSSQDLE
-539 RPADYMNKNSAKVD
+539 RSADYMSK
-553 GNAIFGATA
+553 G
-562 IKSDGSASGTPA
+562 
-574 SDKVASAFA
+574 
-583 SSGSNDSSQ
+583 GSNAGNNGAANVSSTTLNNSTSTDSNSNNGTQ
-592 TEAKLDWAKQ
+592 TDAKLDWAKQ

-621 EIEELELKIAAL
+621 EIEELENKIAQL

-652 CKECDTAQGRL
+652 CKECDVAQNRL
-663 DELYEVWENLS
+663 DNLYELWEELS

>member
-9 SKSFGEKDVLKKVT
+9 SKSFGDKDVLKKVT
-23 FHINDHEKVALIGNN
+23 FHINDHEKAALIGNN

-51 ELDADAGEVALKKDA
+51 ELEADAGEISIKKDA

-84 DELLVVKKD
+84 DELLVVKAD
-93 VIQMEEQLRQ
+93 VIRMEEQLRQ
-103 MEEDMK
+103 MEDEMK

-120 KAYHNKM
+120 KAYHDKM
-127 HSFDLAGGYT
+127 HAFDLAGGYT

-143 GILRGLQFKEEDFN
+143 GILRGLQFKEEDFI

-227 KVVEIEC
+227 KVIEIEQ

-247 IAKKEVWLQSRLAAY
+247 IAKKEVWLQSRIAAY

-297 LDRIERIDKPVEER
+297 LDRIERIDKPIEEK

-317 LSPAVISGNDVLSV
+317 LSPTVISGNDVLSV
-331 RELAKSYGERNLF
+331 QGLAKSYGDRTLF
-344 NNVSF
+344 SNVSF

-377 IEADNGTVTLGTNVT
+377 IEADAGTVNLGTNVT

-421 GTEIRNV
+421 QTEIRNV
-428 LAAFLFTGDEVFHP
+428 LAAFLFTGDEVFQP

-472 TNHLDMVSKEVLEEA
+472 TNHLDMISKEVLEEA
-487 LNAYTGTVLYVSH
+487 LNSYTGTVLYVSH

-524 GDYDYFLEKSQQDTE
+524 GNYDYFLEKSTQDVN
-539 RPADYMNKNSAKVD
+539 RQADYMSK
-553 GNAIFGATA
+553 GA
-562 IKSDGSASGTPA
+562 SASGNGSTLTV
-574 SDKVASAFA
+574 SSSNSGFSASAT
-583 SSGSNDSSQ
+583 SSSSAGIQ

-602 KELQAAKRKR
+602 KELQAAKRKK

-621 EIEELELKIAAL
+621 EIEELETKIAEL

-652 CKECDTAQGRL
+652 CTDCDIAQSRL
-663 DELYEVWENLS
+663 DELYELWETLS

>member
-9 SKSFGEKDVLKKVT
+9 TKSFGDKDVLKKVT
-23 FHINDHEKVALIGNN
+23 FHINDHEKAALIGNN

-51 ELDADAGEVALKKDA
+51 ELDADAGEISIKKDA

-84 DELLVVKKD
+84 DELLVVKAD
-93 VIQMEEQLRQ
+93 VIRMEEQLRQ
-103 MEEDMK
+103 MEDEMK

-120 KAYHNKM
+120 KAYHDKM
-127 HSFDLAGGYT
+127 HAFDLAGGYT

-143 GILRGLQFKEEDFN
+143 GILRGLQFKEEDFV

-227 KVVEIEC
+227 KVIEIEQ

-247 IAKKEVWLQSRLAAY
+247 IVKKEVWLQSRIAAY

-268 IKHQEEVISKL
+268 IKHQEEVITKL

-317 LSPAVISGNDVLSV
+317 LSPAITSGNDVLSV
-331 RELAKSYGERNLF
+331 QGLAKSYGDRTLF
-344 NNVSF
+344 SNVSF

-377 IEADNGTVTLGTNVT
+377 IEADTGTVSLGTNVT

-399 SRVLDESKTVFDEIS
+399 SRVLDENKTIFDEIS

-421 GTEIRNV
+421 QTEIRNV
-428 LAAFLFTGDEVFHP
+428 LAAFLFTGDEVFQP

-514 LDGCKVTSYQ
+514 LDGCKITSYQ
-524 GDYDYFLEKSQQDTE
+524 GDYDYFLEKSSQDVE
-539 RPADYMNKNSAKVD
+539 RSADYMSKGTSATGTKGTASDFASNS
-553 GNAIFGATA
+553 
-562 IKSDGSASGTPA
+562 SSSASAPSDSCSGT
-574 SDKVASAFA
+574 
-583 SSGSNDSSQ
+583 Q
-592 TEAKLDWAKQ
+592 TDAKLDWAKQ
-602 KELQAAKRKR
+602 KELQAAKRKK

-621 EIEELELKIAAL
+621 EIEKLETKIAEL

-652 CKECDTAQGRL
+652 CKECDTAQSRL
-663 DELYEVWENLS
+663 DELYELWEELS
-674 EE
+674 E

>member
-9 SKSFGEKDVLKKVT
+9 SKSFGDKDVLKKVT

-51 ELDADAGEVALKKDA
+51 ELDADDGEVAIKKDA

-84 DELLVVKKD
+84 DELLVVKAD
-93 VIQMEEQLRQ
+93 VIRMEETLRR
-103 MEEDMK
+103 MEEEMK

-114 NLDAHM
+114 TLDAHM
-120 KAYHNKM
+120 KAYHDKM
-127 HSFDLAGGYT
+127 HAFDLAGGYT

-227 KVVEIEC
+227 KVVEIEA

-268 IKHQEEVISKL
+268 IRHQEEVITKL

-317 LSPAVISGNDVLSV
+317 LSPTITSGNDVLAV
-331 RELAKSYGERNLF
+331 ENLAKSYGDRTLF
-344 NNVSF
+344 SNVSF

-377 IEADNGTVTLGTNVT
+377 IDADNGDVKLGTNVT

-399 SRVLDESKTVFDEIS
+399 SRVLDENKTVFDEIS

-421 GTEIRNV
+421 QTEIRNV
-428 LAAFLFTGDEVFHP
+428 LAAFLFTGDEVFQP

-514 LDGCKVTSYQ
+514 LDDCKVTSYQ
-524 GDYDYFLEKSQQDTE
+524 GDYDYFLEKSSQDAE
-539 RPADYMNKNSAKVD
+539 RSADYMTKGSSATGNNGTANVSVTTLNS
-553 GNAIFGATA
+553 
-562 IKSDGSASGTPA
+562 SASAT
-574 SDKVASAFA
+574 SN
-583 SSGSNDSSQ
+583 SNDNIQ

-621 EIEELELKIAAL
+621 EIEELESKIAQL

-652 CKECDTAQGRL
+652 CKECDTAQNKL
-663 DELYEVWENLS
+663 DELYELWEELS

>member
-9 SKSFGEKDVLKKVT
+9 SKSFGDKDVLKKVT

-51 ELDADAGEVALKKDA
+51 ELDADDGEVAIKKDA

-84 DELLVVKKD
+84 DELLVVKAD
-93 VIQMEEQLRQ
+93 VIRMEETLRR
-103 MEEDMK
+103 MEEEMK

-114 NLDAHM
+114 TLDAHM
-120 KAYHNKM
+120 KAYHDKM
-127 HSFDLAGGYT
+127 HAFDLAGGYT

-227 KVVEIEC
+227 KVVEIEA

-268 IKHQEEVISKL
+268 IKHQEEVITKL

-317 LSPAVISGNDVLSV
+317 LSPTITSGNDVLAV
-331 RELAKSYGERNLF
+331 KNFAKSYGDRTLF
-344 NNVSF
+344 SNVSF
-349 EIKRGEHIALIGQN
+349 EIKRSEHIALIGQN

-377 IEADNGTVTLGTNVT
+377 IDADNGDVKLGTNVT

-399 SRVLDESKTVFDEIS
+399 SRVLDENKTVFDEIS

-421 GTEIRNV
+421 QTEIRNV
-428 LAAFLFTGDEVFHP
+428 LAAFLFTGDEVFQP

-524 GDYDYFLEKSQQDTE
+524 GDYDYFLEKSSQDTE
-539 RPADYMNKNSAKVD
+539 RSADYMTKGSSATGNNGTANVSVTTLNS
-553 GNAIFGATA
+553 
-562 IKSDGSASGTPA
+562 SASAT
-574 SDKVASAFA
+574 SN
-583 SSGSNDSSQ
+583 SNDNIQ

-621 EIEELELKIAAL
+621 EIEELETKIADL

-652 CKECDTAQGRL
+652 CKECDATQNKL
-663 DELYEVWENLS
+663 DELYELWEELS

>member
-1 MILSCQNI
+1 M
-9 SKSFGEKDVLKKVT
+9 KV
-23 FHINDHEKVALIGNN
+23 
-38 GAGKTTLFHIITK
+38 
-51 ELDADAGEVALKKDA
+51 
-66 SIGYLSQ
+66 
-73 HHDYTSTNTVY
+73 
-84 DELLVVKKD
+84 
-93 VIQMEEQLRQ
+93 
-103 MEEDMK
+103 
-109 HLTEE
+109 
-114 NLDAHM
+114 
-120 KAYHNKM
+120 YHNKM
-127 HSFDLAGGYT
+127 HAFDLAGGYT
-137 YKSDIQ
+137 YKSDIL
-143 GILRGLQFKEEDFN
+143 GILRGLQFSEEDFQ

-221 INKIVS
+221 INKVVS
-227 KVVEIEC
+227 KVIEIDQ

-297 LDRIERIDKPVEER
+297 LDRIERIDKPTEER
-311 ADMQFT
+311 SDMQFT
-317 LSPAVISGNDVLSV
+317 LSPAIISGNDVLSV
-331 RELAKSYGERNLF
+331 KDIAKSYGERTLF
-344 NNVSF
+344 RNVSF
-349 EIKRGEHIALIGQN
+349 EVKRGEHIALIGQN
-363 GTGKTNILKIINGL
+363 GTGKTNILKIINHIL
-377 IEADNGTVTLGTNVT
+377 EPDAGTITLGTNVT

-428 LAAFLFTGDEVFHP
+428 LAAFLFTGDEVFQP

-472 TNHLDMVSKEVLEEA
+472 TNHLDMISKEILEEA
-487 LNAYTGTVLYVSH
+487 LNSYTGTVLYVSH

-514 LDGCKVTSYQ
+514 LNDLNVTSYI
-524 GDYDYFLEKSQQDTE
+524 GDYDYFVEKSQINTE
-539 RPADYMNKNSAKVD
+539 AGANFTEKVSKTISAVPSEK
-553 GNAIFGATA
+553 
-562 IKSDGSASGTPA
+562 
-574 SDKVASAFA
+574 
-583 SSGSNDSSQ
+583 Q
-592 TEAKLDWAKQ
+592 TEAKLDWAQQ

-621 EIEELELKIAAL
+621 EIEELEQKISEL
-633 QEEMSKPE
+633 QDEMSKPE

-652 CKECDTAQGRL
+652 CKECNTAQNRL
-663 DELYEVWENLS
+663 DEMYELWEELS
-674 EE
+674 MD

>member
-9 SKSFGEKDVLKKVT
+9 SKSFGDKDVLKKVT

-51 ELDADAGEVALKKDA
+51 ELDADDGEVAIKKDA

-84 DELLVVKKD
+84 DELLVVKAD
-93 VIQMEEQLRQ
+93 VIRMEETLRR
-103 MEEDMK
+103 MEEEMK

-114 NLDAHM
+114 TLDAHM
-120 KAYHNKM
+120 KAYHDKM
-127 HSFDLAGGYT
+127 HAFDLAGGYT

-227 KVVEIEC
+227 KVVEIEA

-268 IKHQEEVISKL
+268 IKHQEEVITKL

-317 LSPAVISGNDVLSV
+317 LSPTITSGNDVLAV
-331 RELAKSYGERNLF
+331 ENLAKSYGDRTLF
-344 NNVSF
+344 SNVSF

-377 IEADNGTVTLGTNVT
+377 IDADNGDVKLGTNVT

-399 SRVLDESKTVFDEIS
+399 SRVLDENKTVFDEIS

-421 GTEIRNV
+421 QTEIRNV
-428 LAAFLFTGDEVFHP
+428 LAAFLFTGDEVFQP

-524 GDYDYFLEKSQQDTE
+524 GDYDYFLEKSSQDAE
-539 RPADYMNKNSAKVD
+539 RSADYMSKGSSSTGNNGTANVSFTTLNS
-553 GNAIFGATA
+553 
-562 IKSDGSASGTPA
+562 SASAT
-574 SDKVASAFA
+574 SN
-583 SSGSNDSSQ
+583 SNDNIQ

-621 EIEELELKIAAL
+621 EIEELENKIAQL

-652 CKECDTAQGRL
+652 CKECDAAQNKL
-663 DELYEVWENLS
+663 DELYELWEELS

>member
-9 SKSFGEKDVLKKVT
+9 SKSFGDKDVLKKVT

-109 HLTEE
+109 HLTEA

-227 KVVEIEC
+227 KVVEIEA

-317 LSPAVISGNDVLSV
+317 LSPAITSGNDVLTV
-331 RELAKSYGERNLF
+331 ENLAKSYGDRTLF
-344 NNVSF
+344 SNVSF
-349 EIKRGEHIALIGQN
+349 EIKRGEHIALIGPN

-377 IEADNGTVTLGTNVT
+377 IDADNGDVKLGTNVT

-399 SRVLDESKTVFDEIS
+399 SRVLDENKTVFDEIS

-421 GTEIRNV
+421 QTEIRNV
-428 LAAFLFTGDEVFHP
+428 LAAFLFTGDEVFQP

-514 LDGCKVTSYQ
+514 LDGCKITSYQ
-524 GDYDYFLEKSQQDTE
+524 GDYDYFLEKSSQDTE
-539 RPADYMNKNSAKVD
+539 RSADYMSKGNTATSVNSAFS
-553 GNAIFGATA
+553 N
-562 IKSDGSASGTPA
+562 SASANSALGA
-574 SDKVASAFA
+574 STSASA
-583 SSGSNDSSQ
+583 SYGSNDGTQ
-592 TEAKLDWAKQ
+592 TDAKLDWAKQ

-621 EIEELELKIAAL
+621 EIEELETKIADL

-641 IASNSVKLQEL
+641 IASNSVKLQKL
-652 CKECDTAQGRL
+652 CKECDAAQSKL
-663 DELYEVWENLS
+663 DELYVLWEELS

>member
-9 SKSFGEKDVLKKVT
+9 SKSFGDKDVLKKVT

-51 ELDADAGEVALKKDA
+51 ELEADDGEVALKKDS

-143 GILRGLQFKEEDFN
+143 GILRGLQFKEADFN

-227 KVVEIEC
+227 KVVEIES

-247 IAKKEVWLQSRLAAY
+247 IAKKEIWLQSRLAAY

-317 LSPAVISGNDVLSV
+317 LSPTIISGNDVLSV
-331 RELAKSYGERNLF
+331 QDLAKSYGNRTLF
-344 NNVSF
+344 RNVSF

-377 IEADNGTVTLGTNVT
+377 IEADNGTVSLGTNVA

-399 SRVLDESKTVFDEIS
+399 SRVLDENKTVFDEIS

-421 GTEIRNV
+421 QTEIRNV
-428 LAAFLFTGDEVFHP
+428 LAAFLFTGDEVFQP

-514 LDGCKVTSYQ
+514 LDGMKVTSYQ
-524 GDYDYFLEKSQQDTE
+524 GDYDYFLEKSSQDLE
-539 RPADYMNKNSAKVD
+539 HSADYMSKVNVDDAKSCNS
-553 GNAIFGATA
+553 
-562 IKSDGSASGTPA
+562 
-574 SDKVASAFA
+574 
-583 SSGSNDSSQ
+583 SSVPST
-592 TEAKLDWAKQ
+592 TEPYTESKLDWAKQ

-621 EIEELELKIAAL
+621 EIEELESKISDL
-633 QEEMSKPE
+633 QDEMSKPE

-652 CKECDTAQGRL
+652 CKECDAAQSRL
-663 DELYEVWENLS
+663 DELYELWEELS

>member
-9 SKSFGEKDVLKKVT
+9 TKSFGDKDVLKKVT
-23 FHINDHEKVALIGNN
+23 FHINDHEKAALIGNN

-51 ELDADAGEVALKKDA
+51 ELDADAGEISIKKDA

-84 DELLVVKKD
+84 DELLVVKAD
-93 VIQMEEQLRQ
+93 VIRMEEQLRQ
-103 MEEDMK
+103 MEDEMK

-120 KAYHNKM
+120 KAYHDKM
-127 HSFDLAGGYT
+127 HAFDLAGGYT

-143 GILRGLQFKEEDFN
+143 GILRGLQFKEEDFV

-227 KVVEIEC
+227 KVIEIEQ

-247 IAKKEVWLQSRLAAY
+247 IAKKEVWLQSRIAAY

-268 IKHQEEVISKL
+268 IKHQEEVITKL

-317 LSPAVISGNDVLSV
+317 LSPAITSGNDVLSV
-331 RELAKSYGERNLF
+331 QGLAKSYGDRTLF
-344 NNVSF
+344 SNVSF

-377 IEADNGTVTLGTNVT
+377 IEADAGTVSLGTNVT

-399 SRVLDESKTVFDEIS
+399 SRVLDENKTIFDEIS

-421 GTEIRNV
+421 QTEIRNV
-428 LAAFLFTGDEVFHP
+428 LAAFLFTGDEVFQP

-472 TNHLDMVSKEVLEEA
+472 TNHLDMISKEVLEEA
-487 LNAYTGTVLYVSH
+487 LNSYTGTVLYVSH

-514 LDGCKVTSYQ
+514 LDGCKITSYQ
-524 GDYDYFLEKSQQDTE
+524 GDYDYFLEKSSQDVE
-539 RPADYMNKNSAKVD
+539 RSADYMSKGTSATGNNGATSDSTSNSAS
-553 GNAIFGATA
+553 AP
-562 IKSDGSASGTPA
+562 SDSCSGT
-574 SDKVASAFA
+574 
-583 SSGSNDSSQ
+583 Q
-592 TEAKLDWAKQ
+592 TDAKLDWAKQ
-602 KELQAAKRKR
+602 KELQAAKRKK

-621 EIEELELKIAAL
+621 EIEELETQISKL

-652 CKECDTAQGRL
+652 CKECDTAQSRL
-663 DELYEVWENLS
+663 DELYELWEELS
-674 EE
+674 E